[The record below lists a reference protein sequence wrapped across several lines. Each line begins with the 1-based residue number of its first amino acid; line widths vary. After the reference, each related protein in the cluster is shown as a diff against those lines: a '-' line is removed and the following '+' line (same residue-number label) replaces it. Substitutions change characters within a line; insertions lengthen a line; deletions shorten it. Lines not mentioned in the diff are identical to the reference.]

1 MNKNYFYFFI
11 LATCPI
17 FCMQTPEQKD
27 ALIKAVLVHMI
38 KKTDPAGISL
48 ILNMGGADLI
58 DQNIA
63 DINQT
68 QYEAYKDRT
77 AYTYRSPSC
86 PEGQVYNMIERNRR
100 NTTTLKLTEGVDPK
114 NS

>member
-17 FCMQTPEQKD
+17 FSMQNPEQKD

-38 KKTDPAGISL
+38 KKTDLDGISL
-48 ILNMGGADLI
+48 ILNMGGANLI
-58 DQNIA
+58 DQDIA

-68 QYEAYKDRT
+68 IYEAYKDRT

-86 PEGQVYNMIERNRR
+86 PEGQVYYMIERNRR
-100 NTTTLKLTEGVDPK
+100 NTTTLKLT
-114 NS
+114 